1 MIWDKYLE
9 KFDLPPSFFQHIP
22 KDTDKFC
29 VIVEPRNN
37 PLLISVIK
45 NFMFLLQ
52 TRGWGLIVFHGSKN
66 ATMVHDALAEW
77 PNVIM
82 YNMNVDN
89 LKTESYSMFLM
100 SADFWRRLLDYGC
113 NHALIFQIDT
123 ILLNPN
129 LEPFLI
135 YDYVGAPW
143 VNKYGGVVCGNGGL
157 SLRNVET
164 MFTIAE
170 TCPMY
175 HGQLCF
181 EDVFF
186 SYWCK
191 EKGYHVPTREIASQF
206 SVETIFH
213 ETPCGMHKPTID
225 PALINTILE
234 KSHIHDLNPLMI
246 FSNSYR
252 NPDKL

>member
-1 MIWDKYLE
+1 MIWDKYLD

-66 ATMVHDALAEW
+66 ETMVRDAFVKW

-82 YNMNVDN
+82 YNMNVVN
-89 LKTESYSMFLM
+89 LNVGSYSNLLM
-100 SADFWRRLLDYGC
+100 TGEFWRRLLDYGC
-113 NHALIFQIDT
+113 KHALIFQMDT
-123 ILLNPN
+123 ILLNPELDAF
-129 LEPFLI
+129 LE

-143 VNKYGGVVCGNGGL
+143 ENGFRGIVSGNGGL

-164 MFTIAE
+164 MLTIAE
-170 TCPMY
+170 TCPIY
-175 HGQLCF
+175 HGQLQF

-191 EKGYHVPTREIASQF
+191 EKWYRVPTREIASQF
-206 SVETIFH
+206 SVETIFY

-225 PALINTILE
+225 IALVNTILE
-234 KSHIHDLNPLMI
+234 KSYIHDLNPLMI
-246 FSNSYR
+246 FSNSYH
-252 NPDKL
+252 NPDK

>member
-1 MIWDKYLE
+1 MWEKYLA
-9 KFDLPPSFFQHIP
+9 KFDLPPSFFQHIQ
-22 KDTDKFC
+22 KYTDKCC
-29 VIVEPRNN
+29 VIVEPRND
-37 PLLISVIK
+37 PLLILVIK

-52 TRGWGLIVFHGSKN
+52 TRGWRLIVFHGSKN
-66 ATMVHDALAEW
+66 ETMVRDALEEW

-113 NHALIFQIDT
+113 KYALIFQMDT

-129 LEPFLI
+129 LDPFLV

-143 VNKYGGVVCGNGGL
+143 VNKYGGIVCGNGGL
-157 SLRNVET
+157 SLRHVET
-164 MFTIAE
+164 MFAITE
-170 TCPMY
+170 TCPIY
-175 HGQLCF
+175 HGQLHF
-181 EDVFF
+181 EDIFF

-191 EKGYHVPTREIASQF
+191 KKGYHVPSREIASQF
-206 SVETIFH
+206 SVETIFY

-225 PALINTILE
+225 PELVKTILE
-234 KSHIHDLNPLMI
+234 KSYIHTINPLMI
-246 FSNSYR
+246 FSNSYH
-252 NPDKL
+252 NLSKL

>member
-1 MIWDKYLE
+1 MIWDKYLD

-66 ATMVHDALAEW
+66 ETMVRDAFVEW

-82 YNMNVDN
+82 YNMNVVN
-89 LKTESYSMFLM
+89 LNVGSYSNLLM
-100 SADFWRRLLDYGC
+100 TGEFWRRLLDYGC
-113 NHALIFQIDT
+113 KHALIFQMDT
-123 ILLNPN
+123 ILLNPELDAF
-129 LEPFLI
+129 LE

-143 VNKYGGVVCGNGGL
+143 ANGFRGGVSGNGGL
-157 SLRNVET
+157 SLRNVEK
-164 MFTIAE
+164 MLTIAE
-170 TCPMY
+170 TSPIN

-191 EKGYHVPTREIASQF
+191 EKGYHVPTREIASRF
-206 SVETIFH
+206 SVETIYH

-225 PALINTILE
+225 PALVNTILE
-234 KSHIHDLNPLMI
+234 KSYIHHLNPLMI
-246 FSNSYR
+246 FSNSYH
-252 NPDKL
+252 NLSK

>member
-1 MIWDKYLE
+1 MIWNKYLA
-9 KFDLPPSFFQHIP
+9 KFDLPSSFFQYIP

-45 NFMFLLQ
+45 NFIFLLQ

-66 ATMVHDALAEW
+66 ETLLRDALAEW

-82 YNMNVDN
+82 YNMKVVNMEILDYN
-89 LKTESYSMFLM
+89 KLLM
-100 SADFWRRLLDYGC
+100 SGDFWRRLLDYGC
-113 NHALIFQIDT
+113 KYAFIFQMDT

-129 LEPFLI
+129 VESFLE

-143 VNKYGGVVCGNGGL
+143 DNKFCGIVSGNGGL
-157 SLRNVET
+157 SLRHVET

-170 TCPMY
+170 TCPAN
-175 HGQLCF
+175 HGQLQF
-181 EDVFF
+181 EDIFF

-191 EKGYHVPTREIASQF
+191 EKGYNVPSREIASQF
-206 SVETIFH
+206 SVETIFY
-213 ETPCGMHKPTID
+213 ETPCGMHKPTIEHE
-225 PALINTILE
+225 LVETILE
-234 KSHIHDLNPLMI
+234 KSYIHVLNPLMI
-246 FSNSYR
+246 FSNSYH
-252 NPDKL
+252 NPDK